1 MARVGP
7 KPVWNQLETFK
18 KLKWNL
24 RKIATV
30 SLIGDL
36 IFFLFSLF
44 LIVSYALFTENSESS
59 CQLTTMISLFK
70 LAYFLN
76 HVNLYAP
83 LFDIVRRDV
92 SRMQTI
98 HRIFTIAVQ
107 FVCIFE
113 IAMVLYI
120 QYIMPVGNMRI
131 PVCQTSFAFV
141 QCLFSGALNRA
152 INLSLEELFSFMSG
166 PGTTPPHIPIPA
178 PTPDVQV
185 IPQIIVVTID

>member
-1 MARVGP
+1 MAKVGL
-7 KPVWNQLETFK
+7 KPVWNQLETFR

-36 IFFLFSLF
+36 LFFLFSLF
-44 LIVSYALFTENSESS
+44 FIVSYALFTENSESL

-76 HVNLYAP
+76 HANLYAP
-83 LFDIVRRDV
+83 FFDIVERDI

-98 HRIFTIAVQ
+98 HRILMIAVQ

-120 QYIMPVGNMRI
+120 QYIMPVDNMRI
-131 PVCQTSFAFV
+131 PISQTLFAFT
-141 QCLFSGALNRA
+141 QCLFSMALNRA
-152 INLSLEELFSFMSG
+152 INLSLEELFTFMSG
-166 PGTTPPHIPIPA
+166 PGTTPRHIPIPA